1 MPLGFLKNPAF
12 NLLGKGL
19 SVPGEKKNFVH
30 VVSSDESFLQNGKG
44 NSVNHCKD
52 PLEEATASYL

>member
-19 SVPGEKKNFVH
+19 NVLGEKKNFVH
-30 VVSSDESFLQNGKG
+30 VISSESFLQNGKG
-44 NSVNHCKD
+44 NSVKHCKD